1 MYKDDKRFA
10 YVIRYI
16 IADKKRKKCAPL
28 SNGMRKVL
36 VYKGIVVFDQNG
48 QKLEN
53 AGSIL

>member
-16 IADKKRKKCAPL
+16 IADKKKICPL
-28 SNGMRKVL
+28 SNGMSKVL
-36 VYKGIVVFDQNG
+36 ACKGIVVFDQNG